1 MDITIKLLFFEHGSR
16 QEIFTWFWFQ
26 CDKILTSWFVAAGPR
41 GHADLLQPSPG
52 SATWGRRSRPCPYSP
67 IQYWNNLTVSQGDS
81 RVKPALVFLFSIQQT
96 TTDSRYNNSVHWQL
110 FFFTTIFS
118 QHWNI
123 SSNYSIFIAHSQSL
137 GTQII
142 LCDHWQESHHY
153 RKSHLSN
160 VLSDTWLLIR
170 TEWRQM
176 KVRPLY
182 FQK

>member
-1 MDITIKLLFFEHGSR
+1 M
-16 QEIFTWFWFQ
+16 
-26 CDKILTSWFVAAGPR
+26 VADRKFSPDFDFNVIR
-41 GHADLLQPSPG
+41 YSPPG

-160 VLSDTWLLIR
+160 ILSDTWLLIR

-176 KVRPLY
+176 KVRPLFLQTY
-182 FQK
+182 VEILLCTAPTPRYMRRERGIAINLHSPS